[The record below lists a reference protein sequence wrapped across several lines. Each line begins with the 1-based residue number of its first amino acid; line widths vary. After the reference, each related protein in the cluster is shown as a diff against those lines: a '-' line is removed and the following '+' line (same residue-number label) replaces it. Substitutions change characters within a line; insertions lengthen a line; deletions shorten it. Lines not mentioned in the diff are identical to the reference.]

1 MGLPKLSVVLVNFRG
16 IDDTLN
22 AIKSIQE
29 SIYPKEQLEIVV
41 VDNAS
46 GDNSV
51 EAIKKLS
58 NQIVLDRKSVV

>member
-1 MGLPKLSVVLVNFRG
+1 MRGVKVSVVLVNFRG

-29 SIYPKEQLEIVV
+29 TNYPKELLEIVV

-46 GDNSV
+46 GDNSL
-51 EAIKKLS
+51 EKL
-58 NQIVLDRKSVV
+58 KM

>member
-1 MGLPKLSVVLVNFRG
+1 MGLPKVSVVLVNFRG

-29 SIYPKEQLEIVV
+29 TNYSKEQLEIVI

-51 EAIKKLS
+51 EKL
-58 NQIVLDRKSVV
+58 KSKPFLKSL